1 MRTLQIVACFST
13 AGSVST
19 RARGGGH
26 SKFIHLCCIIIITC
40 VFFCTAGSV
49 SEDFSS
55 ARGGGHSKFIHLCCI
70 IIITCVFFYSRI
82 S

>member
-26 SKFIHLCCIIIITC
+26 SKFIHLCCNIISNSTGRSQGELIVCGTVNFQVLYFI
-40 VFFCTAGSV
+40 AGSV
-49 SEDFSS
+49 STR
-55 ARGGGHSKFIHLCCI
+55 ARGGITVSLFI
-70 IIITCVFFYSRI
+70 
-82 S
+82 

>member
-19 RARGGGH
+19 RARGDGH

-40 VFFCTAGSV
+40 VFFVQQDQLVRTFQALVGAVTV
-49 SEDFSS
+49 SL
-55 ARGGGHSKFIHLCCI
+55 FI
-70 IIITCVFFYSRI
+70 CVVL
-82 S
+82 

>member
-40 VFFCTAGSV
+40 VFFVQQDQLVRTFQALVGAVTV
-49 SEDFSS
+49 SL
-55 ARGGGHSKFIHLCCI
+55 FI
-70 IIITCVFFYSRI
+70 CVVL
-82 S
+82 